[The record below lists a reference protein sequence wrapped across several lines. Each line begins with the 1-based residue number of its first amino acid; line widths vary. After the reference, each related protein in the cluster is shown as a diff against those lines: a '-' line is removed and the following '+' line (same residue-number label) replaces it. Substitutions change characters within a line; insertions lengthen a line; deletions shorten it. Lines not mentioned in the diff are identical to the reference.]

1 MKVHIVAVGKLKNG
15 YVAEGV
21 KDYYERIKHYI
32 PITMV
37 ETKQE
42 NPFNMITKE
51 GFHIVLDARGKLMT
65 SEEFASFIE
74 DLLTTQSNDVY
85 FYIGGPEGF
94 SEAFKNNAQMRISLS
109 LMTFPHELARLFF
122 LEQLYRALTIIKGE
136 KYHK

>member
-1 MKVHIVAVGKLKNG
+1 
-15 YVAEGV
+15 
-21 KDYYERIKHYI
+21 
-32 PITMV
+32 MV

-42 NPFNMITKE
+42 NPFNMITEE
-51 GFHIVLDARGKLMT
+51 GFHIVLDAQGKLMT

-94 SEAFKNNAQMRISLS
+94 SEAFKNNAQMRISLFS
-109 LMTFPHELARLFF
+109 YDLSTRTGKVVF

>member
-1 MKVHIVAVGKLKNG
+1 
-15 YVAEGV
+15 
-21 KDYYERIKHYI
+21 
-32 PITMV
+32 
-37 ETKQE
+37 
-42 NPFNMITKE
+42 
-51 GFHIVLDARGKLMT
+51 MT

-122 LEQLYRALTIIKGE
+122 LEQFIPRTNDYQRRE
-136 KYHK
+136 YHK